1 MGYSIC
7 GSEETGNGDSGPMPT
22 DKPTGDVRD
31 RILEHVDALPPQ
43 QRAIAEY
50 LLENLETV
58 PFLSVPELAR
68 RCHVSEATIVRFGQ
82 RIGFSGFA
90 ELKVALV
97 ELLQD
102 RLGVE
107 NESES
112 SEPSDDVLEAIATHE
127 GRNIRRTVESI
138 DRKVFTAIA
147 DKVFSADH
155 VYTFGMGIS
164 AHIAELAAYALVQI
178 GIAAH
183 PLSTGYSS
191 PREQLVTLDRNDL
204 LLVVSLP
211 PYSRQSLEMVA
222 AAREIGATAIAL
234 SDRLTAPASRR
245 ADLSLAVRSDNMTFT
260 NAVAAM
266 TVVVNALAT
275 AIASRHPDQAIDA
288 FTKIGRVLT
297 DDPHVI
303 SGEG

>member
-1 MGYSIC
+1 
-7 GSEETGNGDSGPMPT
+7 MPT
-22 DKPTGDVRD
+22 DKITGDVRD
-31 RILEHVDALPPQ
+31 RILEHVEELPPQ

-50 LLENLETV
+50 LMDNLETV

-90 ELKVALV
+90 ELKMALV
-97 ELLQD
+97 ELLQN
-102 RLGVE
+102 RLGLE
-107 NESES
+107 DETGDSELADDLIESVAVHES
-112 SEPSDDVLEAIATHE
+112 
-127 GRNIRRTVESI
+127 RNIRRTVESI
-138 DRKVFTAIA
+138 DREVFAAIA
-147 DKVFSADH
+147 DRVFGADH

-164 AHIAELAAYALVQI
+164 AHIAELAAYTLVQV

-183 PLSTGYSS
+183 PMSTSYSS
-191 PREQLVTLDRNDL
+191 PKEQVVTMAANDL

-211 PYSRQSLEMVA
+211 PYSRQSLELVSA
-222 AAREIGATAIAL
+222 AAEAGATTVAL

-245 ADLSLAVRSDNMTFT
+245 ADLSLAVRSDNLTFT

-275 AIASRHPDQAIDA
+275 AIATRHRDEAIDA
-288 FTKIGRVLT
+288 FARISRVLS
-297 DDPHVI
+297 DDPDVLT
-303 SGEG
+303 GDR

>member
-1 MGYSIC
+1 
-7 GSEETGNGDSGPMPT
+7 MPT

-31 RILEHVDALPPQ
+31 RILEHVDGLPPQ
-43 QRAIAEY
+43 QRAIADY

-68 RCHVSEATIVRFGQ
+68 RCRVSEATIVRYGQ

-102 RLGVE
+102 RLGVDD
-107 NESES
+107 ESDPGT
-112 SEPSDDVLEAIATHE
+112 PSDDVLEAIATHE

-138 DRKVFTAIA
+138 DRKVFDAIA
-147 DKVFSADH
+147 DNVYSANH

-191 PREQLVTLDRNDL
+191 PREQLVTLDKDDL
-204 LLVVSLP
+204 LLVISLP

-222 AAREIGATAIAL
+222 AAAELGTATVVL
-234 SDRLTAPASRR
+234 SDRLTAPAARR
-245 ADLSLAVRSDNMTFT
+245 ADLSLAIRSDNMTFT

-266 TVVVNALAT
+266 TVVINALAT
-275 AIASRHPDQAIDA
+275 AIASSHRDDAIDA
-288 FTKIGRVLT
+288 FARIGRVHA
-297 DDPHVI
+297 DDPDVLT
-303 SGEG
+303 GDR

>member
-1 MGYSIC
+1 
-7 GSEETGNGDSGPMPT
+7 MPT

-68 RCHVSEATIVRFGQ
+68 RCRVSEATIVRFGQ

-102 RLGVE
+102 RLGVDDE
-107 NESES
+107 RDAT
-112 SEPSDDVLEAIATHE
+112 EPSDDVLEAIATHE

-138 DRKVFTAIA
+138 DRQVFTAIA
-147 DKVFSADH
+147 DNVFSASH

-164 AHIAELAAYALVQI
+164 AHIAELTAYTLVQI

-183 PLSTGYSS
+183 PLSTSYSS
-191 PREQLVTLDRNDL
+191 PREQLVTLDKDDL
-204 LLVVSLP
+204 LIVVSLP
-211 PYSRQSLEMVA
+211 PYSRQSLEMVTA
-222 AAREIGATAIAL
+222 AADVGAATVVL
-234 SDRLTAPASRR
+234 SDRLTAPAARR
-245 ADLSLAVRSDNMTFT
+245 ANLSLAVRSDNMTFT

-266 TVVVNALAT
+266 TVVINALAT
-275 AIASRHPDQAIDA
+275 AIASTHRDDAIDA
-288 FTKIGRVLT
+288 FAKIGRVHS
-297 DDPHVI
+297 DDPDVLT
-303 SGEG
+303 GDR